1 MDFISPIEDAIID
14 RLLAKTGKRVLV
26 QPYPDDPE
34 IYEPTHA
41 IGALLVR
48 YTEGNYGDTRDTS
61 LVVQNREMLFEV
73 TLAMWSLRGKQGGI
87 YEFMETARA
96 GLTGFVPPNC
106 SKKLTPVSEG
116 YVGRSAGLKVKNRRL
131 WQYQIT
137 FRTET
142 LNIEVQEE
150 EPVILV
156 KRITAISESTNETF
170 TVSSSEVP

>member
-1 MDFISPIEDAIID
+1 MDFISAIEDSIIE
-14 RLLAKTGKRVLV
+14 RLTVKTAKKVLV

-34 IYEPTHA
+34 TYEPTHA

-48 YTEGNYGDTRDTS
+48 YAEGNYGDTRDTG
-61 LVVQNREMLFEV
+61 LVVQDREMLFEV

-87 YEFMETARA
+87 YSYMEAVRVA
-96 GLTGFVPPNC
+96 LTGFVPPNC
-106 SKKLTPVSEG
+106 TRKLTPVSEG
-116 YVGRSAGLKVKNRRL
+116 YVGRGAGLKSKSKRL

-142 LNIEVQEE
+142 INIEVQEE

-170 TVSSSEVP
+170 TVSSEVP

>member
-1 MDFISPIEDAIID
+1 MDFISPAEDAIIK
-14 RLLAKTGKRVLV
+14 RLEAKTAKRVLV
-26 QPYPDDPE
+26 QCYPDDPE

-61 LVVQNREMLFEV
+61 LVIQDREMLFEV

-87 YEFMETARA
+87 YEFMETVRT

-137 FRTET
+137 FKTET
-142 LNIEVQEE
+142 VNVEILEE

-156 KRITAISESTNETF
+156 KRITAISDSTNETF
-170 TVSSSEVP
+170 TVSSEVP

>member
-1 MDFISPIEDAIID
+1 MDLISPAEDAIIK
-14 RLLAKTGKRVLV
+14 RLEVKTAKRVLV
-26 QPYPDDPE
+26 QGYPDDPE

-48 YTEGNYGDTRDTS
+48 YIEGNYGNTRDTS
-61 LVVQNREMLFEV
+61 LVIQDREMLFEV

-87 YEFMETARA
+87 YEFMETART

-106 SKKLTPVSEG
+106 SNPLTPISEG
-116 YVGRSAGLKVKNRRL
+116 YVGRSAGLKIKNRRL

-137 FRTET
+137 FKTET
-142 LNIEVQEE
+142 LNIEIQEE

-156 KRITAISESTNETF
+156 KRITAISESTNETI
-170 TVSSSEVP
+170 VVSSEVP